1 MNSTNLAFIILL
13 LYFIKSTKNQIIF
26 PFEEFTYSNN
36 PERIYKDIESFYFDQ
51 YKTNIYTILNIGEP
65 AQSLLTFILSE
76 DCIFQIYNESIC
88 YSKSMYNYN
97 LAISQTFKNI
107 TQINGKYFYFQT
119 SLINETINFCVN
131 EECTN
136 KKKMDNFQINL
147 FNGIENSKILCSQMG
162 LTITTSEEN
171 KWIRN
176 INQFKEHNIINGLRY
191 TVIYTSD
198 HNGYI
203 YVGQFPHEY
212 NSTNFFLE
220 QKREAYIDIKVLSSY
235 LLPSL
240 EMDEIFFNYNDSKI
254 QMKEKNAIFY
264 MDYGLILGT
273 KNYLEK
279 IEEIFFSKYYKDEIC
294 TEYNFFI
301 PGKHFIGIK
310 CKILDEF
317 KIKEFPNLYLF
328 NRELNYTFELNYKD
342 LFKKNNDEYYFLII
356 FDQMIINIWKIG
368 KPFLRKYQLTF
379 DIDSKSIIFYDQSIK
394 PSKQNINNN
403 SDNKVLIIVLI
414 SIGGLIIICGLII
427 GAYYLGKQ
435 INASRKKRANELSDD
450 DYEYFSKNDNNNDNK
465 NEGKGLFNEGN

>member
-1 MNSTNLAFIILL
+1 MSSTNLAFMILFL
-13 LYFIKSTKNQIIF
+13 FLIKFTKSQIIF
-26 PFEEFTYSNN
+26 PFEEFSYSNN
-36 PERIYKDIESFYFDQ
+36 PDRKYKDIESFYFDQ
-51 YKTNIYTILNIGEP
+51 YKTNIYTILNIGDP
-65 AQSLLTFILSE
+65 DQSLLTFILSE

-88 YSKSMYNYN
+88 YNKSQYNYN
-97 LAISQTFKNI
+97 LTNSKTFKNI
-107 TQINGKYFYFQT
+107 TKVNGKYFYFRT
-119 SLINETINFCVN
+119 SLINETIKFCVN

-147 FNGIENSKILCSQMG
+147 FNGIEKSKILCSQMG

-220 QKREAYIDIKVLSSY
+220 QKRSAYIDMNELHSY

-254 QMKEKNAIFY
+254 QMKEKNTIFFL
-264 MDYGLILGT
+264 DYGLILGT
-273 KNYLEK
+273 KNYFEK
-279 IEEIFFSKYYKDEIC
+279 IEENFFSKYYEEKIC
-294 TEYNFFI
+294 NEYSFFI
-301 PGKHFIGIK
+301 PGKNFIGIK
-310 CKILDEF
+310 CKVLEEF

-328 NRELNYTFELNYKD
+328 NRELNYTFELNYID
-342 LFKKNNDEYYFLII
+342 LFKRNNDEYYFLII
-356 FDQMIINIWKIG
+356 FDQMIINTWKIG

-379 DIDSKSIIFYDQSIK
+379 DIDSKSVIFYDQSIK
-394 PSKQNINNN
+394 PSKQNNNNNN
-403 SDNKVLIIVLI
+403 SDNKILIIVLT
-414 SIGGLIIICGLII
+414 SVGGLIIICGLII
-427 GAYYLGKQ
+427 GSYYLGKK
-435 INASRKKRANELSDD
+435 INSSRKKRANELSDD
-450 DYEYFSKNDNNNDNK
+450 DYEYFSKNDNK